1 MKTLWRFME
10 TFHLLFAQ
18 LRDGFSIL
26 LRERWRWT
34 TCWEAMDV
42 CDRKFCGES
51 RRINSRRPYY
61 NAQFLSLG
69 TWCKLRK
76 SAHAIVHEQ
85 LGWSKRCARWIPH
98 QLTTEQKEQRV
109 TIRRNWLQLFEP
121 EGPKRFSDVVT
132 GDECRISFFTMKD
145 KHSDMVWVAED
156 KLRPEILKTGFRSR
170 RECSPISS
178 ILRGLLLS
186 TWCPTK
192 LQPCLVYTSPSPR
205 D

>member
-98 QLTTEQKEQRV
+98 QLTTEQKEQRAKSAA
-109 TIRRNWLQLFEP
+109 IAWNYLNQ
-121 EGPKRFSDVVT
+121 
-132 GDECRISFFTMKD
+132 M
-145 KHSDMVWVAED
+145 A
-156 KLRPEILKTGFRSR
+156 
-170 RECSPISS
+170 
-178 ILRGLLLS
+178 LRGFLMLLRVANFGFPSTLWKINIL
-186 TWCPTK
+186 TWCGWPK
-192 LQPCLVYTSPSPR
+192 MNHAWRS
-205 D
+205 